1 MNWLNKV
8 IRSGEKIKTA
18 IKERISKR
26 DIENSDW
33 YSCCV
38 GPALKSELER
48 NLFVCPT
55 CQKSHR
61 ISPKQRFKM
70 LFGDNYE
77 TIKTPVPKD
86 DILGYTRIR

>member
-38 GPALKSELER
+38 GPALKSELEK
-48 NLFVCPT
+48 NLWVCPT
-55 CQKSHR
+55 CKKNHR
-61 ISPKQRFKM
+61 IS
-70 LFGDNYE
+70 
-77 TIKTPVPKD
+77 
-86 DILGYTRIR
+86 ILLLNKNSMSTRILI